1 MSESSGEIEKRGGT
15 PDVPHLIRA
24 GGEWAVLAYREFLDN
39 PNWSAA
45 KRTVSRNV
53 LGRFCRW
60 AEARGLT
67 LESISA
73 SEVKA
78 YFAETPEE
86 RYLAPVGDLLRRLAA
101 AGVVTGKPVRRK
113 AMRKKATAV
122 PEIIRAAG
130 ERAVAAYREIL
141 DDPKWSAGTRRLY
154 GRRARRFFRWA
165 EARGLTL
172 ETIAGADAA
181 AYAAEIAARRSP
193 QAANLALTAV
203 RGLFRHLAGSGVI
216 SANPFETPRL
226 GSREV
231 SGDVTGSRLEAEDR
245 RAAAGWRLLP
255 RAGPESRLGRGHGAE
270 QGGGDRLDGAERLA
284 QGAGG
289 PGCGYACGDRA
300 GDRLRR
306 ASSPAAGDAARRA
319 SEGRRRG
326 TLRPGG
332 GPGHGPGMV
341 GPELDHRHRQVRPV
355 AGAIQGGRPV
365 RPPQEYPLGGGG

>member
-78 YFAETPEE
+78 YFAETPEG

-181 AYAAEIAARRSP
+181 AYAAEIAARRIAASGKPGSDCGAWTVPSP
-193 QAANLALTAV
+193 GWLRGDFRQSVRDAQAPLP
-203 RGLFRHLAGSGVI
+203 GSKRRCHREQARSGRSKSCGGMA
-216 SANPFETPRL
+216 SAPTSWARKSPGPR
-226 GSREV
+226 
-231 SGDVTGSRLEAEDR
+231 
-245 RAAAGWRLLP
+245 P
-255 RAGPESRLGRGHGAE
+255 RS
-270 QGGGDRLDGAERLA
+270 
-284 QGAGG
+284 
-289 PGCGYACGDRA
+289 
-300 GDRLRR
+300 
-306 ASSPAAGDAARRA
+306 
-319 SEGRRRG
+319 
-326 TLRPGG
+326 
-332 GPGHGPGMV
+332 
-341 GPELDHRHRQVRPV
+341 
-355 AGAIQGGRPV
+355 
-365 RPPQEYPLGGGG
+365 

>member
-53 LGRFCRW
+53 LGRFCGW

-165 EARGLTL
+165 EAPGLSPAAEPPQHIAGDRSL
-172 ETIAGADAA
+172 GRAPVRVVEEFPISEYSPLSAGADEMRDVRRPAA
-181 AYAAEIAARRSP
+181 FLDFTGRLAHRIFTISTSRPHLTHSRSAIRSHSRSVNRAGRDVCNARARHARSP
-193 QAANLALTAV
+193 N
-203 RGLFRHLAGSGVI
+203 
-216 SANPFETPRL
+216 ETPA
-226 GSREV
+226 SCAAFH
-231 SGDVTGSRLEAEDR
+231 SEATI
-245 RAAAGWRLLP
+245 
-255 RAGPESRLGRGHGAE
+255 
-270 QGGGDRLDGAERLA
+270 LA
-284 QGAGG
+284 W
-289 PGCGYACGDRA
+289 
-300 GDRLRR
+300 
-306 ASSPAAGDAARRA
+306 ASSKGITSIRSR
-319 SEGRRRG
+319 SIR
-326 TLRPGG
+326 
-332 GPGHGPGMV
+332 
-341 GPELDHRHRQVRPV
+341 
-355 AGAIQGGRPV
+355 
-365 RPPQEYPLGGGG
+365 